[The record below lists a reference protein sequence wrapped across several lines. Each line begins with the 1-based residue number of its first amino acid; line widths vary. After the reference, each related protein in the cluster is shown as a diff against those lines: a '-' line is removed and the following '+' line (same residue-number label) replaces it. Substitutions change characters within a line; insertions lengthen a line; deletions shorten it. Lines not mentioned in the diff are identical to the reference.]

1 MVTSVNPY
9 FRYMQGQR
17 HSRILKMLYKS
28 FADIRLLLLI
38 ISMQY
43 HMKPRLSIY
52 KYLKSIQYFFCL
64 LLIVTS

>member
-1 MVTSVNPY
+1 
-9 FRYMQGQR
+9 
-17 HSRILKMLYKS
+17 MLWKS

-43 HMKPRLSIY
+43 HMKLGLGMC

-64 LLIVTS
+64 LLLVNDTSNINESINSA